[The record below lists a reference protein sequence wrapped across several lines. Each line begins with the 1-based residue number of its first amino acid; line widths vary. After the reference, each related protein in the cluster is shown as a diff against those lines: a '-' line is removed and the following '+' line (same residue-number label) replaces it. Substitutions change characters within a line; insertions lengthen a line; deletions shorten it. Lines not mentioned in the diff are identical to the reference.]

1 MNPNLANPLI
11 LNERKLRILELR
23 EIKNK
28 NFREIGIEI
37 GCSTQRANQLYK
49 RAVKIRE
56 INQSGE
62 SRYPYFGLSTRI
74 ATALESV
81 HLNNRGQIETAVKG
95 RFDFKQI
102 RNFGF
107 NSYCEMVEWLGH
119 PTCPPPATNRPI
131 DPAFCDFLTPEMR
144 FFLI

>member
-1 MNPNLANPLI
+1 MTPNYNLANPLI

-37 GCSTQRANQLYK
+37 GCSTQRANQIYK

-74 ATALESV
+74 ANALATV
-81 HLNNRGQIETAVKG
+81 DLNNREQIETAVKRG
-95 RFDFKQI
+95 FDFNQI

-107 NSYCEMVEWLGH
+107 TGYCKIFEWLGL
-119 PTCPPPATNRPI
+119 PTPSRSQ
-131 DPAFCDFLTPEMR
+131 FLKKSTQS
-144 FFLI
+144 